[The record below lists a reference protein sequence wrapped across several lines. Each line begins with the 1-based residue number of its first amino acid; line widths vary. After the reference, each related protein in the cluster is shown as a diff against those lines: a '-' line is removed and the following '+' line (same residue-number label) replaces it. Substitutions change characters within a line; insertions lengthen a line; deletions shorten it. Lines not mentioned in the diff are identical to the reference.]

1 MVTAAPGPGLV
12 AEAGNQG
19 RKSLNYSGWCGAGPR
34 YAWNG
39 TKNLDHA
46 NYSEPAHCSPPG
58 PPRPARRGAA
68 LANERPGGGHVT
80 SAANGERGL
89 GPGAVR
95 PVQTRFRRS
104 LTARGG
110 QTGQYSPRCTQPTAE
125 SGKYFTPFVKKYYRN
140 MFALCTKLCVSTVM
154 RKCVPAQRRVP
165 RTREAGW
172 QVASLVSP
180 PPAL

>member
-1 MVTAAPGPGLV
+1 M
-12 AEAGNQG
+12 
-19 RKSLNYSGWCGAGPR
+19 
-34 YAWNG
+34 
-39 TKNLDHA
+39 
-46 NYSEPAHCSPPG
+46 
-58 PPRPARRGAA
+58 
-68 LANERPGGGHVT
+68 T

-154 RKCVPAQRRVP
+154 RKCVPSSAEYRGPVKL
-165 RTREAGW
+165 AGR
-172 QVASLVSP
+172 LPHLYHP
-180 PPAL
+180 PPPPPPVERRGGGLASTSYPCQLGARAAVTTCLLSTLSRLD

>member
-46 NYSEPAHCSPPG
+46 NYSEPAHCSPPR
-58 PPRPARRGAA
+58 PAPARPPARRGAA

-80 SAANGERGL
+80 SAANEERGL

-110 QTGQYSPRCTQPTAE
+110 HHSPVLATLHTANTIWKIFYTILLKNVTKTC
-125 SGKYFTPFVKKYYRN
+125 SLYVLSFV
-140 MFALCTKLCVSTVM
+140 S
-154 RKCVPAQRRVP
+154 AQ
-165 RTREAGW
+165 
-172 QVASLVSP
+172 
-180 PPAL
+180 